1 MPPLSEEDIEL
12 IRRFYTDRDPLV
24 PEFSDVRNLDSA
36 YAEGREDELLEC
48 REHGDGDVVE
58 IMKGLVFRDLPTLRR
73 WLQEYSMKRKMPF
86 KVRHSYVQR
95 RYTVVCDKADC
106 NWRVCAR
113 KQKVTGKF
121 KITKVVGPHTCAEEE
136 LNKGTDS

>member
-1 MPPLSEEDIEL
+1 MPPLSEEDREL
-12 IRRFYTDRDPLV
+12 IRRFCPDHDPLV
-24 PEFSDVRNLDSA
+24 LEFSDVRNLDSA

-73 WLQEYSMKRKMPF
+73 WLQEYSMKRKRPF

-95 RYTVVCDKADC
+95 RYIVVCDKADC

-113 KQKVTGKF
+113 K
-121 KITKVVGPHTCAEEE
+121 
-136 LNKGTDS
+136 

>member
-1 MPPLSEEDIEL
+1 MPPLSEEDREL
-12 IRRFYTDRDPLV
+12 IRRFCPDRDPLV

-73 WLQEYSMKRKMPF
+73 WLQEYSVKRKRPF

-106 NWRVCAR
+106 NWGVCAW
-113 KQKVTGKF
+113 KQKVTGS
-121 KITKVVGPHTCAEEE
+121 
-136 LNKGTDS
+136 LRSQRL